1 MSVVCDV
8 MTVTSAH
15 ACVDVPSQR
24 VSFGGVAP
32 AMPAAPSALLLLLLC
47 LSTSAACFAALSQA
61 AARGEGQGGVGHR
74 RAVLSEAAAADRP
87 RGGLLLTWGVGGP
100 ERLGRHGDTA
110 LPLPVR
116 EPVLFACRC

>member
-1 MSVVCDV
+1 
-8 MTVTSAH
+8 
-15 ACVDVPSQR
+15 
-24 VSFGGVAP
+24 
-32 AMPAAPSALLLLLLC
+32 MPAAPSALLLLLLC
-47 LSTSAACFAALSQA
+47 LSTSAACVAALSQA

-74 RAVLSEAAAADRP
+74 RAALSEAAAADRP

-116 EPVLFACRC
+116 EPVLFACRCQFCLCFAQRHTHPHTRRCSWDTALQT